1 MIRHVVL
8 FRFEDSF
15 TPAIEDEWRAGL
27 GGLVGEVPGLRSLN
41 VGRDLTGQARSW
53 DCTIVADF
61 ETAADVAG
69 YAGHPLHTPLIALSS
84 PHTRQIASVD
94 FDVPEPVVTHATSTR
109 VPGRVQGKIAIV
121 TGGSGDLGSACVRLL
136 AREGARVIS
145 LDLTAPAE
153 PWHEEGVTSLEL
165 DITDPEQV
173 ERAVAL
179 VLETVGV
186 PDVLVNAA
194 GIIGR
199 AAPSHESTLA
209 EFDRIFNVNVKGTWL
224 MTKHVVPAM
233 IAASRGSI
241 VNFSSIHGITGG
253 KSVPLYHAT
262 KGAVRLLTK
271 SDAATYGEYG
281 IRVNSIHPG
290 SMNTRMSRTAAD
302 MSAVGPEAYYRQLV
316 EGNPLRR
323 QGEPEEI
330 AYGVLY
336 LASDES
342 RFSTGSELVIDGG
355 YTAV

>member
-15 TPAIEDEWRAGL
+15 TPAIEHDWRAGL
-27 GGLVGEVPGLRSLN
+27 DGLVGRVPGLRSLS
-41 VGRDLTGQARSW
+41 VGRDLSGQARSW

-61 ETAADVAG
+61 DTAADVAG

-94 FDVPEPVVTHATSTR
+94 FDVPEPATTHAEHTK
-109 VPGRVQGKIAIV
+109 GRVHGKIAIV

-136 AREGARVIS
+136 AREGAVVVS
-145 LDLTAPAE
+145 LDVTPPAE
-153 PWHEEGVTSLEL
+153 PWHEPGITSIEL

-173 ERAVAL
+173 ERVVAR

-186 PDVLVNAA
+186 PDILVNAA

-224 MTKHVVPAM
+224 MTKYVVPAM
-233 IAASRGSI
+233 IASSRGSI

-253 KSVPLYHAT
+253 RSVPLYHAT

-271 SDAATYGEYG
+271 SDAATYGEHG

-323 QGEPEEI
+323 QGEPDEI